1 MTEPAWEIDDG
12 EIGEILDLP
21 APDRLA
27 HFLQLTADWEEVWG
41 LKDPDG
47 WVVRRAGGEPGE
59 LEAFPLWPH
68 MAFAAACAVGAWE
81 GAAPESISLDELLDS
96 LLPLLDEG
104 GLRAEVFPTPT
115 DGGVFL
121 SSEELL
127 HRLEDELD
135 LGD

>member
-1 MTEPAWEIDDG
+1 MSGEPAWEVEEG
-12 EIGEILDLP
+12 EIREILGLP
-21 APDRLA
+21 APERLA

-47 WVVRRAGGEPGE
+47 WVIRRSDGEPR
-59 LEAFPLWPH
+59 AFPLWPH
-68 MAFAAACAVGAWE
+68 KAFAAACTQGAWE
-81 GAAPESISLDELLDS
+81 GASPEAISLDELLDS
-96 LLPLLDEG
+96 LLPLLDED

-115 DGGVFL
+115 DGGVLL
-121 SSEELL
+121 SSGELL